1 MPAVQMGRGELPLK
15 PPREGQDRSLVF
27 RDPVTLTS
35 DERIQLAALNS
46 FVEKG
51 YYGTTVREIAAS
63 SEVSVPGLYHH
74 FASKREILERLI
86 DRVMD
91 DLYAETQEARR
102 AAGPDRLAR
111 FDAVVCAHVRF
122 HCERIEESFIG
133 NSELRSLSTPA
144 RRRMSRKRHRQQG
157 LFDEV
162 IVDGVSCGLFDLEL
176 PAEASRALA
185 SMCTSVATWFRRDG
199 SRSADEVV
207 DHFRTLARN
216 LVNYEASVVAP
227 GPQSYSARVKP

>member
-1 MPAVQMGRGELPLK
+1 MTAGWPERADLSVEPF
-15 PPREGQDRSLVF
+15 REAHERSLVF
-27 RDPVTLTS
+27 RDPASLTS
-35 DERIQLAALNS
+35 GERILLAALNC

-51 YYGTTVREIAAS
+51 YYGTTVREIAARS
-63 SEVSVPGLYHH
+63 DVSVPGLYHH
-74 FASKREILERLI
+74 FVSKHVILEQLI

-91 DLYAETQEARR
+91 DLYEQTQDARR
-102 AAGPDRLAR
+102 AAGPDPLDR

-133 NSELRSLSTPA
+133 NSELRSLSSGA
-144 RRRMSRKRHRQQG
+144 RRRMSRKRHRQQA

-162 IVDGVSCGLFDLEL
+162 IIEGVVCGLFDVRL
-176 PAEASRALA
+176 PAESSRALA

-207 DHFRTLARN
+207 DHYKTLARN
-216 LVNYEASVVAP
+216 LVNYETRAPAS
-227 GPQSYSARVKP
+227 